1 MKNLILNWLGV
12 SPWAIN
18 NFEGDGRLPSAVSHI
33 VRKEVAKLGFTKLNG
48 NGGLFDLVHDELN
61 RTYDLEGMYSNL
73 DDIKNS
79 LEDLESNADRW
90 DDMSDKLE
98 DMDMEA
104 IVEEVGNQVD
114 FDKVQE
120 LDDRLTELLA
130 GYKLEVK
137 LTQENY

>member
-1 MKNLILNWLGV
+1 MKNLILKWLGL
-12 SPWAIN
+12 
-18 NFEGDGRLPSAVSHI
+18 DQ
-33 VRKEVAKLGFTKLNG
+33 LGFTKLNG
-48 NGGLFDLVHDELN
+48 NGGLFDLVEDEFN
-61 RTYDLEGMYSNL
+61 RAYDLGGMYSKL
-73 DDIKNS
+73 DDMKYL
-79 LEDLESNADRW
+79 LEDLESRANRW
-90 DDMSDKLE
+90 DDMADKLE

-104 IVEEVGNQVD
+104 IIEEVGNQVD

>member
-1 MKNLILNWLGV
+1 MKNLILKWFGLT
-12 SPWAIN
+12 PWAIGEAIRISVREEMAKQREENIDLITNRLN
-18 NFEGDGRLPSAVSHI
+18 NSYDIDGMSS
-33 VRKEVAKLGFTKLNG
+33 K
-48 NGGLFDLVHDELN
+48 
-61 RTYDLEGMYSNL
+61 L
-73 DDIKNS
+73 DDMHWSI
-79 LEDLESNADRW
+79 DDIESRTDRW
-90 DDMSDKLE
+90 DNMSDKLE

-104 IVEEVGNQVD
+104 IVEEVRNQVD

>member
-1 MKNLILNWLGV
+1 MKNLILKWLGL

-18 NFEGDGRLPSAVSHI
+18 DFEGDGRLPSAVSHI
-33 VRKEVAKLGFTKLNG
+33 VREEMAKQREENIDLITDRLN
-48 NGGLFDLVHDELN
+48 NSYDIGG
-61 RTYDLEGMYSNL
+61 MSSKL
-73 DDIKNS
+73 DDMHWSI
-79 LEDLESNADRW
+79 DDIESRADRW

-104 IVEEVGNQVD
+104 IVEEVRNQVD